1 MAGVERQNVGGKSL
15 TVCSVAPSGT
25 WSEHASTLD
34 KDTIHVRHFKLH
46 LFNLFYK
53 LHNFKCSTNSNNN
66 NNNNNT
72 VNLVTIFLIESK
84 IIQQTVM

>member
-25 WSEHASTLD
+25 WSEHVSTLD

-46 LFNLFYK
+46 YFI
-53 LHNFKCSTNSNNN
+53 NFITLN
-66 NNNNNT
+66 
-72 VNLVTIFLIESK
+72 VVQIQIIIIII
-84 IIQQTVM
+84 IIQLT